1 VAGSGSHAT
10 PHGEEPHEHQ
20 AIRGGRA
27 EGGRH
32 GLHAVRSLSPLAAFG
47 LTAALVLGGT
57 GVASAA
63 NGGNFI
69 LGHTNSETTTSYLNN
84 SNGTPLKLNA
94 PGNAAPLK
102 VSNSNLV
109 SGLNAQFVNGMS
121 PSQLATGGDG
131 FTTAGTDTAINST
144 ASEIVST
151 GALAAGT
158 YYVNASALLFVTSGD
173 FQGFCYVAKGSNGQA
188 LTYGGEDREG
198 WFTAAETI
206 AVHVNAGDTLQE
218 WCYSDGTNGSIVY
231 DAGITATRVLSS
243 SGTAAASVRHAKA
256 TAPGAHAG

>member
-1 VAGSGSHAT
+1 MNIKQSAA
-10 PHGEEPHEHQ
+10 
-20 AIRGGRA
+20 AALRGGRHCL
-27 EGGRH
+27 R
-32 GLHAVRSLSPLAAFG
+32 AVRSLSPLAAFG

-109 SGLNAQFVNGMS
+109 SGLNAQFLNGMS

-131 FTTAGTDTAINST
+131 FTNPATDTPVDSSREQVA
-144 ASEIVST
+144 ST
-151 GALAAGT
+151 GPLAAGT
-158 YYVNASALLFVTSGD
+158 YYVNATALLDVASAD
-173 FQGFCYVAKGSNGQA
+173 FDGFCFITKGSSGNPINW
-188 LTYGGEDREG
+188 GGEDQTG
-198 WFTAAETI
+198 FLQAAETA
-206 AVHVNAGDTLQE
+206 AVKVNAGDTLQE
-218 WCYSDGTNGSIVY
+218 WCETGGTGGSVAY
-231 DAGITATRVLSS
+231 NAAITAVRVLSS
-243 SGTAAASVRHAKA
+243 SGTAPASAAHSKGA
-256 TAPGAHAG
+256 APGAHPG

>member
-1 VAGSGSHAT
+1 MNIKQSAT
-10 PHGEEPHEHQ
+10 
-20 AIRGGRA
+20 AALRGGR
-27 EGGRH
+27 RC
-32 GLHAVRSLSPLAAFG
+32 LRAVRSLSPLAAFG

-131 FTTAGTDTAINST
+131 FTNPGTDTPIGSSAT
-144 ASEIVST
+144 VVAST
-151 GALAAGT
+151 GPLAAGN
-158 YYVNASALLFVTSGD
+158 YYVNATGLMFVASGD
-173 FQGFCYVAKGSNGQA
+173 GFGICIVTKGSTGQE
-188 LTYGGEDREG
+188 YSRGGQDMQG
-198 WFTAAETI
+198 GAFTVAETV
-206 AVHVNAGDTLQE
+206 ALHVNSGDTLQE
-218 WCYSDGTNGSIVY
+218 RCSTAGNNGSFVY
-231 DAGITATRVLSS
+231 NAGITAIRVLSS
-243 SGTAAASVRHAKA
+243 SGTAPAIHGRSKASLPHGVA
-256 TAPGAHAG
+256 GARN